1 MFLGFD
7 KLAIANILLGLFFIL
22 MYFVFRKWKPEKRQP
37 TDILML
43 FCGVGIIIMTMII
56 QFAFT

>member
-1 MFLGFD
+1 MVFGFE
-7 KLAIANILLGLFFIL
+7 KLALANILLGLFFII

-43 FCGVGIIIMTMII
+43 FCGVGIILMTILI
-56 QFAFT
+56 KYI